1 MDDECVYTFIY
12 KTVKAYFQFEEFID
26 DKLQQYNNKFQ
37 INPGY
42 LIDKNYIDYWKKFSN
57 YDEIKNKISRKE
69 YYEAKNI
76 IIQYR
81 RNNRFREYQ
90 PDAIQYVFNRPEDL
104 HNAVNYKRK
113 SFALINH
120 NFWNLICTQKGLREK
135 GGMNYSLGKNC
146 ITFDFNQNGNCQV
159 YTYDNIIDNSKEIEI
174 NKNNYNNYYFNDNYG
189 GMNSFYDNK
198 KELELIKVIL
208 LYAFE
213 QEMKKKINNLKYTEN
228 NFQNYYL
235 ISKEWINEFK
245 KFYHYEE
252 ISNMIQRKAGLK
264 DLVKNGYYEAK
275 KNMNLILNKIKF
287 NKINLKSNFPQM
299 LKQNNTFLTEK
310 AQIQINGKDI
320 YYWRNFEIVSGEL
333 KDLLSKSELH
343 DYFFQNASDV
353 KCLISSGKVIIDVS
367 EDSNDDGNVLEIGVI
382 SNDDML
388 FNDEFIFTYNNE
400 SAKDENLNY
409 FKKDFLKF
417 QNEYLNFGID
427 LECELL
433 SNDGNNCGTAFKIP
447 PHD

>member
-1 MDDECVYTFIY
+1 MDDESVYTFIY
-12 KTVKAYFQFEEFID
+12 KTVKAYYQFEEYID
-26 DKLQQYNNKFQ
+26 EKLQQYNNKFQ
-37 INPGY
+37 IMQGY
-42 LIDKNYIDYWKKFSN
+42 LIDKNYYDYWKKFSN
-57 YDEIKNKISRKE
+57 YDEIKNKITKKD

-81 RNNRFREYQ
+81 RNNRYRKYQ
-90 PDAIQYVFNRPEDL
+90 PDATQYIFYSPEDL
-104 HNAVNYKRK
+104 HKALNHKKK
-113 SFALINH
+113 SFVLIDH
-120 NFWNLICTQKGLREK
+120 FFWQLICTEKGLREK
-135 GGMNYSLGKNC
+135 GGMYYSIGKNC
-146 ITFDFNQNGNCQV
+146 ITFDFNENGNCQI
-159 YTYDNIIDNSKEIEI
+159 YTYDNIIDSSKELEI
-174 NKNNYNNYYFNDNYG
+174 NNNSNNNFNHNHNYT
-189 GMNSFYDNK
+189 MNSAYDNK
-198 KELELIKVIL
+198 KELELRKVIL

-213 QEMKKKINNLKYTEN
+213 QEMKKKINNLKYIEK

-264 DLVKNGYYEAK
+264 DLIKNGFDEAK

-287 NKINLKSNFPQM
+287 NKINLKTNFPEM

-320 YYWRNFEIVSGEL
+320 NYWRNFEIVSSEL
-333 KDLLSKSELH
+333 KDLLSSSEFH
-343 DYFFQNASDV
+343 DYSFQNASDV

-367 EDSNDDGNVLEIGVI
+367 EDSNDDENVLEIGVI

-388 FNDEFIFTYNNE
+388 FNDEFIFIYDNE
-400 SAKDENLNY
+400 NVKDENLNY